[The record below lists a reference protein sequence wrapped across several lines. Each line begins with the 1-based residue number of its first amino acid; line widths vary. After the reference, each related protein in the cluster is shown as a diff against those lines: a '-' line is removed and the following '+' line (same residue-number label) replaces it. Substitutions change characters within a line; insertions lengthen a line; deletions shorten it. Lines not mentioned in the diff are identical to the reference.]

1 MINTRILGLAPD
13 AKKHIAATVFFQ
25 WVTLLANIGLI
36 LLFTKILGLLQE
48 NRITKEY
55 LIITAAIFAAIIFI
69 RFAGTRLTE
78 IFAFAAGESV
88 KINLRRK
95 TYEKLLRMGTSWSG
109 KTSAGETVQLTA
121 EGVEQLEIYFGQY
134 LPQLFYS
141 FSAAVTLFVVILFL
155 NSIAAVVLLGSV
167 GLTFIFI
174 LIGQKMAGKA
184 AAGHLK
190 QHTRLSNVFL
200 ENLQGL
206 TTLKIYQA
214 DAGKQRQMEE
224 ESENFRKST
233 MNVLAMQLNSISV
246 MDVIAYGGA
255 AVAVIF
261 PIFAMIS
268 GKLDFA
274 AAFAIIL
281 LSAEFYLPMRQL
293 GSFFHVSMNGV
304 KAAERLMF
312 LLDEEE
318 PVKGNQILEGGAL
331 GITLQNVRFSYDKNR
346 IVLNN
351 ISLQADSGS
360 FVSIVGHSGC
370 GKSTIAALLMSI
382 HRGYEGSIQVGGKEL
397 SDISEKSLMKHLT
410 LVNSNSYIFGG
421 TVYDNLLAGK
431 PDATDAELYAVLEQV
446 NLAGFL
452 KMEDGLKTEIAER
465 GANLSGGQR
474 QRLAIARALLND
486 TAVYIFD
493 EATSNIDAE
502 SESDIMAAIHTLAK
516 TKTVILISHRLSNV
530 IHSDMIFVLNKG
542 EVAETGTHA
551 SLLENGTIYAEL
563 YRKQME
569 LENYSK
575 ELGECRYASA
585 Q

>member
-1 MINTRILGLAPD
+1 MINTQILGLAPD

-36 LLFTKILGLLQE
+36 LLLTKILGLLQD
-48 NRITKEY
+48 NRITQEY
-55 LIITAAIFAAIIFI
+55 LIVTAMIFAAVIFI
-69 RFAGTRLTE
+69 RFSGTRLTD
-78 IFAFAAGESV
+78 FFSFAAGESV
-88 KINLRRK
+88 KISLRRK

-121 EGVEQLEIYFGQY
+121 EGAEQLEIYFGQY

-155 NSIAAVVLLGSV
+155 NSIAAVILLGSV

-190 QHTRLSNVFL
+190 QHTRLSTVFL

-214 DAGKQRQMEE
+214 DADKQRQMEE

-246 MDVIAYGGA
+246 MDVIAYGGG

-261 PIFAMIS
+261 PIFALIS

-274 AAFAIIL
+274 AALAIIL

-293 GSFFHVSMNGV
+293 GSFFHVSLNGV

-318 PVKGNQILEGGAL
+318 PAEGSQILEDGAL
-331 GITLQNVRFSYDKNR
+331 GITLQNVRFSYGKNR
-346 IVLNN
+346 IGLHN
-351 ISLQADSGS
+351 ISLRADSGS

-370 GKSTIAALLMSI
+370 GKSTIAALLMGM

-421 TVYDNLLAGK
+421 TVYDNLLTGK
-431 PDATDAELYAVLEQV
+431 PDATDAELYTVLEQV

-452 KMEDGLKTEIAER
+452 KMENGLKTEIAER

-474 QRLAIARALLND
+474 QRLAIARALLHD

-502 SESDIMAAIHTLAK
+502 SESDIMTVIHTLAK
-516 TKTVILISHRLSNV
+516 TKTVLLISHRLSNV

-542 EVAETGTHA
+542 EVAEAGTHA
-551 SLLENGTIYAEL
+551 SLLENGKLYAEL

-575 ELGECRYASA
+575 EPEACRYASA